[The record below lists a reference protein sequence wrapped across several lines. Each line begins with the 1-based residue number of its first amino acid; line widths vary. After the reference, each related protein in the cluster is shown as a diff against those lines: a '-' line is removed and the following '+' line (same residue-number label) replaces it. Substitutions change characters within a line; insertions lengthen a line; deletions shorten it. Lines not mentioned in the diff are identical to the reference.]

1 MDGKR
6 RRPYRMSG
14 DGLFINLQMMRPAPA
29 SPNRLQT
36 RVQRFSVQNMGIFNY
51 VCSLECQS
59 LKGVVCSV
67 VVAARRSIMQVW
79 YVCNINLQ
87 LASHLENRINM

>member
-1 MDGKR
+1 M
-6 RRPYRMSG
+6 
-14 DGLFINLQMMRPAPA
+14 INVSDAA
-29 SPNRLQT
+29 GFNFSEQT
-36 RVQRFSVQNMGIFNY
+36 CVQWVSVQNMGIFNY

-79 YVCNINLQ
+79 YVILTCNWHHI
-87 LASHLENRINM
+87 